1 MTEGKSKAQREMR
14 SPPHKNSGGDGGG
27 RRMHAR
33 ETAIRLHARRA
44 RTVEENENKV
54 ANSVPIATD
63 SEPACH
69 SGHDTHR
76 GSCSAEKHR
85 KTRIAFHPLL
95 RRGPHHVSVS
105 GQGAAA
111 AVAAQSSPSPPVSR
125 EHRGLLVRV
134 PALVLHARS
143 RAAARR
149 RAGPLGRHAPRLGH
163 IRMRPRG
170 AGPGGCAR
178 RHRGVARSDPAGLEA
193 PHEPARVSPSDAAGA
208 AGDET
213 SGEIVPA
220 RMRIPGGTHGVSV
233 AHSHT
238 AHMR

>member
-1 MTEGKSKAQREMR
+1 MR

-95 RRGPHHVSVS
+95 RRGPPHVSVS

-111 AVAAQSSPSPPVSR
+111 AVAAQSSPSPLCRANIAASSSASQHSSFMRARALRHAAARDHLGGTRRASGTSGCGPAAPGQGDAPVAIAGSLVVIRPVSR
-125 EHRGLLVRV
+125 RPMNRREYRPATLQAPPGTRLAVRSY
-134 PALVLHARS
+134 LHAC
-143 RAAARR
+143 AYPGART
-149 RAGPLGRHAPRLGH
+149 
-163 IRMRPRG
+163 
-170 AGPGGCAR
+170 
-178 RHRGVARSDPAGLEA
+178 EYQ
-193 PHEPARVSPSDAAGA
+193 
-208 AGDET
+208 
-213 SGEIVPA
+213 
-220 RMRIPGGTHGVSV
+220 
-233 AHSHT
+233 
-238 AHMR
+238 